1 MENRD
6 VKMVS
11 MGLMILSLVLQKD
24 YVSQTQLNVF
34 TKEIVAKHRDK
45 TINGMYGNLAKNFS
59 DALKVGPDKF
69 IDLVHVELTKI
80 DCVDSVSALSNK
92 CTLITYVL
100 ITEIKMVA
108 RFGICQSVSNRVYNA
123 YVSAVQSLDGLI

>member
-11 MGLMILSLVLQKD
+11 MGLMILGLVLQKD

-69 IDLVHVELTKI
+69 IDLVHAELTKI
-80 DCVDSVSALSNK
+80 DCVDSVNALRNE
-92 CTLITYVL
+92 CPLITYVL
-100 ITEIKMVA
+100 ITEIKMIA
-108 RFGICQSVSNRVYNA
+108 RFSDCQSVNNRIYNA